1 MKKVIYQV
9 CSKLAA
15 CAVLAAIFSV
25 GTASC
30 NGMYQPEMPAQLRK

>member
-1 MKKVIYQV
+1 MKKVIYQA

-15 CAVLAAIFSV
+15 CAFLAAIFSV